1 MQDQQGRLQNGLELL
16 ESTENVQ
23 VNWGSSSTGTFS
35 LDLLPLCKKL
45 IEVRIDQCE
54 VKLISGSKY

>member
-45 IEVRIDQCE
+45 IEVPIDQY
-54 VKLISGSKY
+54 K